1 MDLPTVLYRCPG
13 PESRPGGTYAYLG
26 VESPEAY
33 EAALADGWKLTMPDA
48 IEAYES
54 KRAEVIAEVATEF
67 EPVKVAEPIEP
78 AAESQEA
85 IEIPVPTPK
94 AKPGPKPK
102 AKKG

>member
-26 VESPEAY
+26 VESPDAY
-33 EAALADGWKLTMPDA
+33 EAAMADGWKLTMPDA
-48 IEAYES
+48 IEAYEG
-54 KRAEVIAEVATEF
+54 KRAEVIAEVAAEF
-67 EPVKVAEPIEP
+67 EPAAVKADEPVEVAKEP
-78 AAESQEA
+78 APAA
-85 IEIPVPTPK
+85 PK